1 MQITVQLPDDIADHE
16 NPGREALEALV
27 ITGYSSDVLTSRQA
41 RILLG
46 LETRYELDGFFK
58 EHQVEHGA
66 YGIKEYEQ
74 DLKTIEK
81 IWPKIQGPDPKH

>member
-1 MQITVQLPDDIADHE
+1 MQITVQLPDDLADHE
-16 NPGREALEALV
+16 DPGREALEALV
-27 ITGYSSDVLTSRQA
+27 IEGYSSDLLTSYQA

-46 LETRYELDGFFK
+46 FSTRFQLDGFFK

-81 IWPKIQGPDPKH
+81 IWPKIQAQDPKQ